1 MPTFARFFRWLFS
14 ARILKRLFIAF
25 FSVFGLI
32 TIAWQV
38 ENWRGRTK
46 WETWKAEWEAKGE
59 KFDLASVV
67 PPEVP
72 DDQNFRQ
79 VDVLFE
85 PLFDVDSNGKPSD
98 QAALDVAKDRFKLE
112 RSPRNS
118 FGWRHRHRRDFT
130 AWEE

>member
-1 MPTFARFFRWLFS
+1 M
-14 ARILKRLFIAF
+14 KRLFIAF

-32 TIAWQV
+32 TIAWQF

-59 KFDLASVV
+59 KFDLSSVV

-72 DDQNFRQ
+72 DDENFANS
-79 VDVLFE
+79 VLFK
-85 PLFDVDSNGKPSD
+85 PLFDVDSSGKPSD

-118 FGWRHRHRRDFT
+118 FGWRHG
-130 AWEE
+130 